1 MKPKVDA
8 QPIKILLIED
18 DAADTEMIRAM
29 LARIRKPPFE
39 LACRDRLST
48 GLEQVAAED
57 TDLLLLDLHLPDSQ
71 GFDTFTKAAAAV
83 PGLPIVVLTDLKDEA
98 TEGRVLRAG
107 AQDYLL
113 KDEVDSNLLGRVIRY
128 SIERHRLQAAL
139 RSVSLLDE
147 LTGLYN
153 RRGLLAFAEQQFRV
167 SDRSQKQVGLL
178 FLDVDGLKQIND
190 TFGHHEGDRALVEAA
205 RMLKETF
212 RASDIVA
219 RLGGDEF
226 AVLFAENSA
235 DELKLAAERLQA
247 NIDACNA
254 KNGRRYTLSLSFGTA
269 TYLPS
274 QPCSLEALQA
284 RADALMYE
292 QKRKKNAP
300 GSAPDLRGA
309 TWQQTR

>member
-1 MKPKVDA
+1 MKPRVDD
-8 QPIKILLIED
+8 QPVRILLIEN
-18 DAADTEMIRAM
+18 DAVDTEMIRAM

-48 GLEQVAAED
+48 GLEQIAAED
-57 TDLLLLDLHLPDSQ
+57 TDLLLLDLNLPDSQ
-71 GFDTFTKAAAAV
+71 GLDTFTKAAASA
-83 PGLPIVVLTDLKDEA
+83 PELPIVVLTDLKDEA

-139 RSVSLLDE
+139 RSLSLLDE

-153 RRGLLAFAEQQFRV
+153 RRGFLAFAEQQFRV
-167 SDRSQKQVGLL
+167 SDRTHKQMALL
-178 FLDVDGLKQIND
+178 FVDVDGLKQIND
-190 TFGHHEGDRALVEAA
+190 TFGHHEGDWALVEAA
-205 RMLKETF
+205 RMLKDIF
-212 RASDIVA
+212 RACDTVG

-226 AVLFAENSA
+226 AILFAGNST
-235 DELKLAAERLQA
+235 DEVKMATERLQA
-247 NIDACNA
+247 NVAACNA
-254 KNGRRYTLSLSFGTA
+254 QNRRRYSLSLSSGIA
-269 TYLPS
+269 IYDPS

-292 QKRKKNAP
+292 QKRKKKAP
-300 GSAPDLRGA
+300 GTAPNLRGA
-309 TWQQTR
+309 TWQPTK